1 MLLNT
6 YNHHY
11 TAVHFVFGIFCLCLG
26 LGQFL
31 CGLFFILSLIAI
43 NFIASLQQTLLFFV
57 HFLESLLLFLDENV
71 DEESEKFL
79 ISERSV

>member
-1 MLLNT
+1 MTIIILRYIL
-6 YNHHY
+6 YLVY
-11 TAVHFVFGIFCLCLG
+11 FCLCLG
-26 LGQFL
+26 LGQFMSYL

-43 NFIASLQQTLLFFV
+43 NFIASLQQALLFFE

>member
-1 MLLNT
+1 MS
-6 YNHHY
+6 Y
-11 TAVHFVFGIFCLCLG
+11 
-26 LGQFL
+26 L

-43 NFIASLQQTLLFFV
+43 NFIASLQQTLLFLV

-71 DEESEKFL
+71 DEESQKFL